1 MAVDDMQEHAQDDL
15 ALERQVCFALS
26 VASRSVVG
34 AYRPVLEPLGL
45 SHPQYLVMLALWG
58 SRPLSLRQLSE
69 QLRLEPATL
78 SPLVKRLEA
87 AGLVERSRRADD
99 VRTLDITLTERGVA
113 LREQALAVPTTM
125 AERLGL
131 DRDELAQLHH
141 LMTRLIAA
149 VDAQP
154 AG

>member
-1 MAVDDMQEHAQDDL
+1 MAHDELPVQERDDL

-58 SRPLSLRQLSE
+58 SRSLSLRQLAE

-87 AGLVERSRRADD
+87 AGLVARARRADD
-99 VRTLDITLTERGVA
+99 VRTLDITLTERGA
-113 LREQALAVPTTM
+113 QLREQALAVPGEM
-125 AERLGL
+125 MQRLGL
-131 DRDELAQLHH
+131 DRDELEQLHR

-149 VDAQP
+149 VDGAE
-154 AG
+154 A

>member
-1 MAVDDMQEHAQDDL
+1 MQERDDL

-58 SRPLSLRQLSE
+58 SRSLSLRQLAE

-87 AGLVERSRRADD
+87 AGLVARARRADD
-99 VRTLDITLTERGVA
+99 VRTLDITLTERGA
-113 LREQALAVPTTM
+113 QLRERALAVPGEM
-125 AERLGL
+125 MQRLGL
-131 DRDELAQLHH
+131 DREELEQLHR

-149 VDAQP
+149 VDGAD
-154 AG
+154 A

>member
-1 MAVDDMQEHAQDDL
+1 MAHDELPVQERDDL

-34 AYRPVLEPLGL
+34 AYRPALEPLGL

-58 SRPLSLRQLSE
+58 SRSLSLRQLAE

-87 AGLVERSRRADD
+87 AGLVARARRADD
-99 VRTLDITLTERGVA
+99 VRTLDITLTERGA
-113 LREQALAVPTTM
+113 QLREQALAVPGEM
-125 AERLGL
+125 MQRLGL
-131 DRDELAQLHH
+131 DREELEQLHR

-149 VDAQP
+149 VDGAD
-154 AG
+154 A

>member
-1 MAVDDMQEHAQDDL
+1 VAHDDRPLQERDDL

-26 VASRSVVG
+26 IASRSVVG
-34 AYRPVLEPLGL
+34 AYRPVLELMGL

-58 SRPLSLRQLSE
+58 SRSLSLRQLSE

-87 AGLVERSRRADD
+87 AGLVSRARRADD
-99 VRTLDITLTERGVA
+99 VRTLDITLTERGA
-113 LREQALAVPTTM
+113 RLREQALAVPREM
-125 AERLGL
+125 MQRLGL
-131 DRDELAQLHH
+131 ERDELEQLHR

-149 VDAQP
+149 VDGAE
-154 AG
+154 A

>member
-1 MAVDDMQEHAQDDL
+1 MAHDELPVQERDDL

-58 SRPLSLRQLSE
+58 SRSLSLRQLAE

-87 AGLVERSRRADD
+87 AGLVARARRADD
-99 VRTLDITLTERGVA
+99 VRTLDITLTERGA
-113 LREQALAVPTTM
+113 QLHEQALAVPGEM
-125 AERLGL
+125 MQRLGL
-131 DRDELAQLHH
+131 DRDELEQLHR

-149 VDAQP
+149 VDGAEV
-154 AG
+154 

>member
-1 MAVDDMQEHAQDDL
+1 MAHDELPVQERDDL

-58 SRPLSLRQLSE
+58 SRSLSLRQLAE

-78 SPLVKRLEA
+78 SPLVKRLEG
-87 AGLVERSRRADD
+87 AGLVARARRADD
-99 VRTLDITLTERGVA
+99 VRTLDITLTERGA
-113 LREQALAVPTTM
+113 QLREQALAVPGEM
-125 AERLGL
+125 MQRLGL
-131 DRDELAQLHH
+131 DREELEQLHR

-149 VDAQP
+149 VDGAD
-154 AG
+154 A

>member
-1 MAVDDMQEHAQDDL
+1 MAHDELPVQERDDL

-58 SRPLSLRQLSE
+58 SRSLSLRQLAE

-87 AGLVERSRRADD
+87 AGLVARARRADD
-99 VRTLDITLTERGVA
+99 VRTLDITLTERGA
-113 LREQALAVPTTM
+113 ELREQALAVPGEM
-125 AERLGL
+125 MQRLGL
-131 DRDELAQLHH
+131 DRDELEQLHR

-149 VDAQP
+149 VDGAEV
-154 AG
+154 

>member
-1 MAVDDMQEHAQDDL
+1 MVRDDLPVRAEDDL

-26 VASRSVVG
+26 VASRSVVA

-45 SHPQYLVMLALWG
+45 SHPQYLVMLALWS
-58 SRPLSLRQLSE
+58 SRSLSLRQLSE

-87 AGLVERSRRADD
+87 AGLVERARRADD
-99 VRTLDITLTERGVA
+99 VRMLDITLTERGA
-113 LREQALAVPTTM
+113 RLREQALAVPGEMM
-125 AERLGL
+125 ARLGL
-131 DRDELAQLHH
+131 DREELEQLHG
-141 LMTRLIAA
+141 LMTQLIAT
-149 VDAQP
+149 VDRS